1 MHTYKCP
8 VAHLSFSSLQ
18 EYCKDRSAWNRHY
31 IKKIWNDKKPV
42 AMLVGEGAHFI
53 IEQFYKANFGT
64 VQTAFEKF
72 KLIIEDRV
80 RDGTIEWKDPENFQ
94 EELEE
99 VYEEIPRI
107 ANYAMDYI
115 RDKIV
120 YDMDAVEPTYH
131 CKIEGSEIMYKAKI
145 DLVTKDNVI
154 RDWKFV
160 AGFSSTTKIKPAYIL
175 QGIGYA
181 LARAKACGALPEKV
195 IFVEI
200 KKSKNYAAKLAEYET
215 KLQKHAELLA
225 AHTGEGKK
233 PRKPTAPKQEEE
245 GEESTQYQEIV
256 IDVTKENVKIFTEL
270 YRRVS
275 KELMGDSLITEGLFI
290 PNPFQMFGWED
301 GWVDFYS
308 EVVGYDPYTGE
319 IRDSQDPLKP
329 ETVKT
334 MLNDVLK
341 DKAIMKE
348 LGKEF
353 PPEYT
358 PPTPVFST
366 SSIRNPD
373 GTWTTVSD
381 TRDVVEEE
389 NKRRDKEE
397 KEKQEWRQ
405 YEQISDANK
414 PLPAQNCAEVVDTID
429 DEAMLARIFIAKNV
443 EAKKIAKEL
452 NEKHVQDVV
461 ARETIVE
468 PEEDID
474 LSVAI

>member
-80 RDGTIEWKDPENFQ
+80 QDGTIEWKDPENFQ

-181 LARAKACGALPEKV
+181 LARAKACGTLPEKV

-225 AHTGEGKK
+225 AYTGEGKK

-319 IRDSQDPLKP
+319 IIDPDAIEEDETP
-329 ETVKT
+329 EH
-334 MLNDVLK
+334 
-341 DKAIMKE
+341 
-348 LGKEF
+348 
-353 PPEYT
+353 T

-381 TRDVVEEE
+381 TRDSIEIPMTEEAQ
-389 NKRRDKEE
+389 KQ
-397 KEKQEWRQ
+397 KQEWRQ

-429 DEAMLARIFIAKNV
+429 DEAMLARIFIAKNI
-443 EAKKIAKEL
+443 EAKKITKEL

>member
-181 LARAKACGALPEKV
+181 LARAKACGTLPEKV

-319 IRDSQDPLKP
+319 IHDSQDPLKQEWRQYEQISDANKP
-329 ETVKT
+329 LPAQNCAEVADTTYDKS
-334 MLNDVLK
+334 MIYDLLK
-341 DKAIMKE
+341 DKAVMKE
-348 LGKEF
+348 LEKEF

-381 TRDVVEEE
+381 TRDIVEAE
-389 NKRRDKEE
+389 NKRREKEE
-397 KEKQEWRQ
+397 KEKKEYAEMRNDII
-405 YEQISDANK
+405 QI
-414 PLPAQNCAEVVDTID
+414 T
-429 DEAMLARIFIAKNV
+429 
-443 EAKKIAKEL
+443 KEL

>member
-181 LARAKACGALPEKV
+181 LARAKAYGTLPEKV

-329 ETVKT
+329 ETVKKLLDEIKPDINAKFGT
-334 MLNDVLK
+334 YLTEDNDGKPIRKTFTEEEAIDDLFDPSNGDMLEK
-341 DKAIMKE
+341 KMS
-348 LGKEF
+348 
-353 PPEYT
+353 EYT
-358 PPTPVFST
+358 PPIPVFST
-366 SSIRNPD
+366 SSIRNHD

-381 TRDVVEEE
+381 TRDVIEEE

-397 KEKQEWRQ
+397 KEKKKFAKMRNDII
-405 YEQISDANK
+405 QI
-414 PLPAQNCAEVVDTID
+414 T
-429 DEAMLARIFIAKNV
+429 
-443 EAKKIAKEL
+443 KEL

-461 ARETIVE
+461 ARETIIE